1 MLNDALISFLAD
13 GLMILVVI
21 AATILLLAK
30 VKGPRFSAYCR
41 ILMAG
46 LTAYVAAKLIG
57 SIFQPEATRPF
68 EQLGVE
74 AGASFLNNPG
84 FPSDH
89 MLLAVALVYAVW
101 FETKQAGWALILG
114 ASAFL
119 IGLGRVLALVH
130 TPLDVLGA
138 VVIASLGIPWYL
150 QRTANKQKKR
160 NVRNRA
166 STRVEPEL

>member
-1 MLNDALISFLAD
+1 MLEDTLVPFLAD
-13 GLMILVVI
+13 GLMIFMVI
-21 AATILLLAK
+21 LATALLLFC
-30 VKGPRFSAYCR
+30 VRGPRFEAYSR

-46 LTAYVAAKLIG
+46 LTAYVVAKLVG

-68 EQLGVE
+68 EQLGVD

-101 FETKQAGWALILG
+101 FETKRTSWALLLV
-114 ASAFL
+114 AFAFL

-130 TPLDVLGA
+130 TPLDVIGA
-138 VVIASLGIPWYL
+138 VLIATVGVPWYL
-150 QRTANKQKKR
+150 QTMQKPQAVKK
-160 NVRNRA
+160 NRLK
-166 STRVEPEL
+166 SKKGV